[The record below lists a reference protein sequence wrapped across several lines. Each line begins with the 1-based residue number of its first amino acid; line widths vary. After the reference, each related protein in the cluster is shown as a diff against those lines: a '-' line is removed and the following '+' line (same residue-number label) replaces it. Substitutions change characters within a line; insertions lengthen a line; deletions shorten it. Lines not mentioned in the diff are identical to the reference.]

1 MKRREMTKEERSAW
15 MNSDPNE
22 GVVKFALATKPDRD
36 LVKRTY
42 KARNERT
49 QELLSKFAQ
58 KNDI

>member
-1 MKRREMTKEERSAW
+1 